1 MPYKFKGSRKCTN
14 ASGKSG
20 TYVTTKKS
28 GKTTCWKS
36 KAAFERSTAARHA
49 KGMSEQD
56 EEENGEK
63 KRQERSSPFAHR
75 RSHYLVANKD
85 DHRFEEIR

>member
-56 EEENGEK
+56 EEENTLTLTEHQLRNLIK
-63 KRQERSSPFAHR
+63 KIIYSSLN
-75 RSHYLVANKD
+75 S
-85 DHRFEEIR
+85 II